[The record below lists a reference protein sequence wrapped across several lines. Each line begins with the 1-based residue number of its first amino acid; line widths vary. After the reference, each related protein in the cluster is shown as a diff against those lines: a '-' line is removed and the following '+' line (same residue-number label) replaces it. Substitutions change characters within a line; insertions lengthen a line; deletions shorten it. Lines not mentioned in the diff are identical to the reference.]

1 MKLNSIRFGGALIA
15 VIAIMFAFAAQS
27 SAQMSMTGSWTL
39 EVSSDQGIT
48 MPKLTLVQ
56 EGMKLTGHYS
66 SDALG
71 ENEIKG
77 MVDGRTVTV
86 SFEADL
92 QGQSASVIYK
102 GMLDDEGVWSGTLDI
117 ANGLVM
123 GTFTAKKD
131 E

>member
-1 MKLNSIRFGGALIA
+1 MRLNNIRLAGNLVTA
-15 VIAIMFAFAAQS
+15 IAIMFAVVAQS
-27 SAQMSMTGSWTL
+27 SAQTNMTGSWIL

-48 MPKLTLVQ
+48 MPELALVQ

-71 ENEIKG
+71 ENDITG
-77 MVDGRTVTV
+77 MVDGGNVTV

-92 QGQSASVIYK
+92 QGQSAPVSYK
-102 GMLDDEGVWSGTLDI
+102 GTVDEEGVWSGTLDI
-117 ANGLVM
+117 AGGLLT
-123 GTFTAKKD
+123 GTFTAKK

>member
-1 MKLNSIRFGGALIA
+1 MRLNNIQLAGNLVTA
-15 VIAIMFAFAAQS
+15 IAIMFAVVAQS
-27 SAQMSMTGSWTL
+27 SAQTNMTGSWIL

-48 MPKLTLVQ
+48 MPELTLVQ

-71 ENEIKG
+71 ENDITG
-77 MVDGRTVTV
+77 MVDGNNVMV

-92 QGQSASVIYK
+92 QGQSAPVSYK
-102 GMLDDEGVWSGTLDI
+102 GTVDEEGVWSGTLDI
-117 ANGLVM
+117 AGGFLT
-123 GTFTAKKD
+123 GTFTAKK

>member
-1 MKLNSIRFGGALIA
+1 MRLNNIQLAGNLVTA
-15 VIAIMFAFAAQS
+15 IAIMFAVVAQS
-27 SAQMSMTGSWTL
+27 SGQTNMTGSWIL

-48 MPKLTLVQ
+48 MPELTLVQ

-71 ENEIKG
+71 ENDITG
-77 MVDGRTVTV
+77 MVDGGNVTV

-92 QGQSASVIYK
+92 QGQSAPVSYK
-102 GMLDDEGVWSGTLDI
+102 GTVDEEGVWSGTLDI
-117 ANGLVM
+117 AGGLLT
-123 GTFTAKKD
+123 GTFTAKK

>member
-1 MKLNSIRFGGALIA
+1 MRLNNIRLAGNLVTA
-15 VIAIMFAFAAQS
+15 IAIMFAVVAES
-27 SAQMSMTGSWTL
+27 SAQTNMTGSWIL

-48 MPKLTLVQ
+48 MPELTLVQ

-71 ENEIKG
+71 ENDITG
-77 MVDGRTVTV
+77 MVDGGNVTV

-92 QGQSASVIYK
+92 QGQSAPVSYK
-102 GMLDDEGVWSGTLDI
+102 GTVDEEGVWSGTLDI
-117 ANGLVM
+117 AGGLLT
-123 GTFTAKKD
+123 GTFTAKK

>member
-1 MKLNSIRFGGALIA
+1 MRLNNIRLAGNLVTA
-15 VIAIMFAFAAQS
+15 IAIMFAVVAQS
-27 SAQMSMTGSWTL
+27 SGQTNMTGSWIL

-48 MPKLTLVQ
+48 MPELTLVQ

-71 ENEIKG
+71 ENDITG
-77 MVDGRTVTV
+77 MVDGGNVTV

-92 QGQSASVIYK
+92 QGQSAPVSYK
-102 GMLDDEGVWSGTLDI
+102 GTVDEEGVWSGMLDI
-117 ANGLVM
+117 AGGLLT
-123 GTFTAKKD
+123 GTFKAKK

>member
-1 MKLNSIRFGGALIA
+1 MGLYNIRLVGNLVTA
-15 VIAIMFAFAAQS
+15 IAIMFAVVAQS
-27 SAQMSMTGSWTL
+27 SAQTNMTGSWIL

-48 MPKLTLVQ
+48 MPELTLVQ

-71 ENEIKG
+71 ENDITG
-77 MVDGRTVTV
+77 MVDGGNVTV

-92 QGQSASVIYK
+92 QGQSAPVSYK
-102 GMLDDEGVWSGTLDI
+102 GTVDEEGVWSGTLDI
-117 ANGLVM
+117 AGGLLT
-123 GTFTAKKD
+123 GTFTAKK

>member
-1 MKLNSIRFGGALIA
+1 MGLNNIRLVGNLVTA
-15 VIAIMFAFAAQS
+15 IAIMFAVVAQS
-27 SAQMSMTGSWTL
+27 SGQTNMTGSWIL

-48 MPKLTLVQ
+48 MPELTLVQ

-71 ENEIKG
+71 ENDITG
-77 MVDGRTVTV
+77 MVDGGNVTV

-92 QGQSASVIYK
+92 QGQSAPVSYK
-102 GMLDDEGVWSGTLDI
+102 GTVDEEGVWSGTLDI
-117 ANGLVM
+117 AGGLLT
-123 GTFTAKKD
+123 GTFTAKK

>member
-1 MKLNSIRFGGALIA
+1 MRLNNIRLAGNLVTA
-15 VIAIMFAFAAQS
+15 IAIVFAVVAQS
-27 SAQMSMTGSWTL
+27 SAQTNMTGSWIL

-48 MPKLTLVQ
+48 MPELTLVQ

-71 ENEIKG
+71 ENDITG
-77 MVDGRTVTV
+77 MVDGNNVTV

-92 QGQSASVIYK
+92 QGQSAPVSYK
-102 GMLDDEGVWSGTLDI
+102 GTVDEEGVWSGTLDI
-117 ANGLVM
+117 AGGLLT
-123 GTFTAKKD
+123 GTFTAKK

>member
-1 MKLNSIRFGGALIA
+1 MRLNNIRLAGNLVTA
-15 VIAIMFAFAAQS
+15 IAIMFAVVAQS
-27 SAQMSMTGSWTL
+27 SGQTNMTGSWIL

-48 MPKLTLVQ
+48 MPELTLVQ

-71 ENEIKG
+71 ENDITG
-77 MVDGRTVTV
+77 MVDAGNVTV

-92 QGQSASVIYK
+92 QGQSAPVSYK
-102 GMLDDEGVWSGTLDI
+102 GTVDEEGVWSGTLDI
-117 ANGLVM
+117 AGGLLT
-123 GTFTAKKD
+123 GTFTAKK